1 MTTPAPV
8 GKLVWAQAETYD
20 AVDDRTLIRA
30 LARDRV
36 GTLAAVDA
44 VAGSGLQVILRGGWV
59 AVASC
64 DDATSAVVG
73 SREDHVVMANAG
85 PASGSREDW
94 LWCETHPDEGTW
106 ELKILPA
113 TQAALLPGIQIA
125 TITVPQGANL
135 ASQMTIIPTIAE
147 LDRRLLSWTARNY
160 EIGQGGWNYQNYGQA
175 APLSVESYPCV
186 MRPGQWYRI
195 KFVMLGP
202 DVVSGPSRIHAIGVG
217 WRLAGQQQNQMVM
230 ARAHACSYPP
240 NTVNPAT
247 ESQPNWQM
255 CEWTFRYPSTS
266 APVSR
271 IFDGRYWIIGN
282 GLFRMCNLPNV
293 GDHAVLTVE
302 DVGS

>member
-1 MTTPAPV
+1 MTTPS

-44 VAGSGLQVILRGGWV
+44 VAGPGLQVILRGGWV

-73 SREDHVVMANAG
+73 SREDQVIMANPG
-85 PASGSREDW
+85 PASDSREDW

-113 TQAALLPGIQIA
+113 AQAALLPGIQIA
-125 TITVPQGANL
+125 VITVPAGANL
-135 ASQMTIIPTIAE
+135 ASQMTIVPTIAE

-160 EIGQGGWNYQNYGQA
+160 DIGVGGWSYQNYGQA
-175 APLSVESYPCV
+175 APLAVESYPCV

-195 KFVMLGP
+195 KFIMLGP
-202 DVVSGPSRIHAIGVG
+202 DVVSGPSRIHAIGIG

-240 NTVNPAT
+240 NTANPAV

-255 CEWTFRYPSTS
+255 CEWTFRYTG
-266 APVSR
+266 AVPVSR
-271 IFDGRYWIIGN
+271 VFDGRYWIIGT
-282 GLFRMCNLPNV
+282 GLFRMCNLANV

-302 DVGS
+302 DAGS

>member
-1 MTTPAPV
+1 MTTPS

-44 VAGSGLQVILRGGWV
+44 VAGPGLQVILRGGWV

-73 SREDHVVMANAG
+73 SREDQVVMANPG
-85 PASGSREDW
+85 PASDSREDW

-113 TQAALLPGIQIA
+113 AQAALLPGIQIA
-125 TITVPQGANL
+125 VITVPAGANL
-135 ASQMTIIPTIAE
+135 ASQMTIVPTIAE

-160 EIGQGGWNYQNYGQA
+160 DIGVGGWSYQNYGQA
-175 APLSVESYPCV
+175 APLAVESYPCV

-202 DVVSGPSRIHAIGVG
+202 DVVSGPSFVHAIGIG
-217 WRLAGQQQNQMVM
+217 WRLAGQQQNQMVLGK
-230 ARAHACSYPP
+230 AHACSYNQPQ
-240 NTVNPAT
+240 VA
-247 ESQPNWQM
+247 QPNWQM
-255 CEWTFRYPSTS
+255 CEWTFRYPSNA

-271 IFDGRYWIIGN
+271 VFDGRYWIIGS
-282 GLFRMCNLPNV
+282 GLFRMCNLANV

-302 DVGS
+302 DAGS

>member
-1 MTTPAPV
+1 MTTPS

-30 LARDRV
+30 LARDRL
-36 GTLAAVDA
+36 GTQAAVDA
-44 VAGSGLQVILRGGWV
+44 VAGTGLQVILRGGWV

-64 DDATSAVVG
+64 DDGTSAVVG
-73 SREDHVVMANAG
+73 SREDHTVNATPG
-85 PASGSREDW
+85 PGSGSREDW

-113 TQAALLPGIQIA
+113 AQAAALPGIQIA
-125 TITVPQGANL
+125 VITVPAGANL
-135 ASQMTIIPTIAE
+135 ASQMTIVPTIAE
-147 LDRRLLSWTARNY
+147 LDRRLLSWTARSY

-175 APLSVESYPCV
+175 APLAVDSYPCV

-202 DVVSGPSRIHAIGVG
+202 DVVSGPSRVHAIGVG
-217 WRLAGQQQNQMVM
+217 WRVAGQVPGQSVM
-230 ARAHACSYPP
+230 AKAHACSYPP
-240 NTVNPAT
+240 NPPT

-255 CEWTFRYPSTS
+255 CEWTFRYTG

-271 IFDGRYWIIGN
+271 VFDGRYWIIGN
-282 GLFRMCNLPNV
+282 GLFRMCNLANV